1 MKKRAPILLSLVLPV
16 YLFGVSDFE
25 LINHNSKDMTG
36 DGVYVGVI
44 DSAINKD
51 HPSLQ
56 GQIQEQIYSEYRG
69 AQYTP
74 DFSVDTHGSHIAG
87 IILAKSSDGIS
98 GIATN
103 AKAYGVQITGHN
115 TYGESSP
122 EFKYPNVYDYFK
134 DKNIAAINNSWN
146 TTVYPL
152 SGLNS
157 LTSTSDRFLD
167 DPYTASTYLELIQ
180 RNQVAKE
187 LIQLAKEKNTLSVF
201 AAGNEGILSPGMMAL
216 APYYDEKVRS
226 MLVVG
231 ALDSEH
237 ITKNSDG
244 KFEISLLGAT
254 LYSNGLKGAY
264 NFGLVAPGTDITNVN
279 AAYNTVDPLGKVD
292 KNKYR
297 TSSGTS
303 QATPMVTGAAAL
315 VAQKFPFM
323 NGKQIA
329 DVLLSTA
336 NRDYVAPQIVVKET
350 NTGGVYKK
358 KYTIFYIDRDIPTK
372 PDGSIDYDQVDADLM
387 ALDYWD
393 FYDDVLLSTIP
404 TIGSDYA
411 GVQKITKEEL
421 FGQGILDIDKA
432 LNGIGILDANRL
444 SDSDVKSEFGETA
457 AYYSLDTQNYNA
469 EFSNDIS
476 QRKWEANTHNSKA
489 DNLPKNLNDLN
500 VGLIKTGSGILTL
513 SGTNTYEGATVINE
527 GELNLKRTGNK
538 GGEIAGNVYVNNGS
552 TLSGN
557 GVIKKDLTNNGST
570 VRPGNADL
578 TDLTVQG
585 IYTQKG
591 ENSKL
596 VLDFGDSDN
605 SQLIAKSYSIET
617 GTLEYNPLKTYYTVG
632 KEIVIQ
638 LGDLSTQLDKFSNIT
653 VASNHGI
660 DFKIELDTDKTTIN
674 KDPNKTPIQPN
685 TGEQDNGTT
694 PPAPTIGEASIGSGA
709 TSGGSDSS
717 GGDGSLSGGLDIGN
731 GGVSGGDDSN
741 LNGGDS
747 GNLSGS
753 GSEDTS
759 QGGNSSANLNG
770 GNGAGADLSGNQ
782 DSQGGSNLTPNNTG
796 TNNTQS
802 GQNDDKGSSSPA
814 SGSTNPNS
822 SSGGSS
828 GLSSSTNSQT
838 NPSTS
843 STQNTSSSSTQNSQ
857 TSGNVQG
864 NTGANQPT
872 QPNQDNTQGS
882 NPSNAPANTNQNNSG
897 SNVDTNSQT
906 PSQNDKTQG
915 NKKPNNNG
923 AIIVTPV
930 VRSDAYASNSAQL
943 SQTMRDI
950 RGRNDL
956 NPQYQQF
963 FAALDSSTQE
973 NYKSTMN
980 RIEGRSIGDMTSIQS
995 STHNNFMQNNMLFSL
1010 NPATSTL
1017 FAYNQNPYDSGVLV
1031 ASVASDYIIDL
1042 GLNSATPKDY
1052 WYINPTFKRY
1062 NGDGFDGYQ
1071 SGASVNLA
1079 QHIGSNGLIA
1089 YGIGASLSKLDFD
1102 IGATAKSSNFD
1113 IALNYTHDFG
1123 EFKLLSGG
1131 SFMVSFNEN
1140 ERTVANT
1147 LNSDYKSYS
1156 SSLQLGVAKD
1166 FRHYSI
1172 VVTPLGYLGYGKIYQ
1187 ESFKESG
1194 GIFAKNYDSINHDI
1208 YTVGMGL
1215 NLAYEG
1221 SDEKSRYTGYIIY
1234 ERMLDGYNMDASAE
1248 FNDFKGQKFSQRY
1261 HLDKNRLNLGVGAE
1275 YAFNSGYF
1283 AKFGIG
1289 SEFATTSDNYNLSV
1303 TFGKRF

>member
-25 LINHNSKDMTG
+25 LINHIDKKMTG

-98 GIATN
+98 GIAIN

-187 LIQLAKEKNTLSVF
+187 LIQLAKEKNILSVF

-226 MLVVG
+226 MLVIG
-231 ALDSEH
+231 ALDSEY

-303 QATPMVTGAAAL
+303 QATPMVTAAAAL

-411 GVQKITKEEL
+411 GVQKITKKEL

-444 SDSDVKSEFGETA
+444 SDSDVKNIEGEQTA
-457 AYYSLDTQNYNA
+457 VYYSLNLGTHNA

-476 QRKWEANTHNSKA
+476 QRKWEADTHNPLA
-489 DNLPKNLNDLN
+489 YNLPTQLDGLN
-500 VGLIKTGSGILTL
+500 VGLFKTGSGILTL
-513 SGTNTYEGATVINE
+513 SGTNTYEGATVIDG
-527 GELNLKRTGNK
+527 GELNLKRVSDK

-557 GVIKKDLTNNGST
+557 GIIKKDLTNNNST

-578 TDLTVQG
+578 TDLTVDG
-585 IYTQKG
+585 TYTQKG
-591 ENSKL
+591 TNSKLILDFGNDKNSKL
-596 VLDFGDSDN
+596 VAEN
-605 SQLIAKSYSIET
+605 YSIVD
-617 GTLEYNPLKTYYTVG
+617 GKLEYNPLEQYFTIDKEVKIELG
-632 KEIVIQ
+632 KLTDHI
-638 LGDLSTQLDKFSNIT
+638 SKFDEVL
-653 VASNHGI
+653 VASNNSI
-660 DFKIELDTDKTTIN
+660 KFNVKLDTDKTTIN

-685 TGEQDNGTT
+685 TGEQDNGTN
-694 PPAPTIGEASIGSGA
+694 PPAPTIGEASIGSGT
-709 TSGGSDSS
+709 TSGGSLGDGSDISNGGASSGDNSNPNGGDNGNLAGNSS
-717 GGDGSLSGGLDIGN
+717 GGA
-731 GGVSGGDDSN
+731 
-741 LNGGDS
+741 
-747 GNLSGS
+747 
-753 GSEDTS
+753 S
-759 QGGNSSANLNG
+759 QGGNSGANLNG
-770 GNGAGADLSGNQ
+770 GNGAGADLGSNQ

-796 TNNTQS
+796 ANNGQS
-802 GQNDDKGSSSPA
+802 GQNGAESLNSPA
-814 SGSTNPNS
+814 TGSTNPNP

-843 STQNTSSSSTQNSQ
+843 NTQNTPSSSTQNSQ

-864 NTGANQPT
+864 NTGGNQPT

-882 NPSNAPANTNQNNSG
+882 NPSNTPATNQNNSG

-906 PSQNDKTQG
+906 PSQNGNTQG
-915 NKKPNNNG
+915 NKKPNNNST
-923 AIIVTPV
+923 IIVTPV
-930 VRSDAYASNSAQL
+930 VRSGAYASN
-943 SQTMRDI
+943 
-950 RGRNDL
+950 
-956 NPQYQQF
+956 
-963 FAALDSSTQE
+963 
-973 NYKSTMN
+973 
-980 RIEGRSIGDMTSIQS
+980 
-995 STHNNFMQNNMLFSL
+995 
-1010 NPATSTL
+1010 
-1017 FAYNQNPYDSGVLV
+1017 
-1031 ASVASDYIIDL
+1031 
-1042 GLNSATPKDY
+1042 
-1052 WYINPTFKRY
+1052 
-1062 NGDGFDGYQ
+1062 
-1071 SGASVNLA
+1071 
-1079 QHIGSNGLIA
+1079 
-1089 YGIGASLSKLDFD
+1089 
-1102 IGATAKSSNFD
+1102 
-1113 IALNYTHDFG
+1113 
-1123 EFKLLSGG
+1123 
-1131 SFMVSFNEN
+1131 
-1140 ERTVANT
+1140 
-1147 LNSDYKSYS
+1147 
-1156 SSLQLGVAKD
+1156 
-1166 FRHYSI
+1166 
-1172 VVTPLGYLGYGKIYQ
+1172 
-1187 ESFKESG
+1187 
-1194 GIFAKNYDSINHDI
+1194 
-1208 YTVGMGL
+1208 
-1215 NLAYEG
+1215 
-1221 SDEKSRYTGYIIY
+1221 
-1234 ERMLDGYNMDASAE
+1234 
-1248 FNDFKGQKFSQRY
+1248 
-1261 HLDKNRLNLGVGAE
+1261 
-1275 YAFNSGYF
+1275 
-1283 AKFGIG
+1283 
-1289 SEFATTSDNYNLSV
+1289 
-1303 TFGKRF
+1303 